1 MGTPF
6 SNIYTIF
13 FANIH
18 SYKLALLDQTSL
30 EEELSQ
36 WLVNGIA
43 HFTMARTNLY
53 SFNQQAQEFSCTLE
67 YLEQQILGKCMTLEY
82 MNTHLFDE
90 KNLSSALNSRD
101 YRTYSPAKQLDT
113 LIKLH
118 QKLSEDLDVMMSKYS
133 YNGENIRALFKR
145 EPKNERITNQGI

>member
-6 SNIYTIF
+6 SNIYDIF
-13 FANIH
+13 YANIH
-18 SYKLALLDQTSL
+18 SYKLALLDQNAL

-36 WLVNGIA
+36 WLVNGIS

-53 SFNQQAQEFSCTLE
+53 SFNQDTQEFSCTLA

-90 KNLSSALNSRD
+90 KNLSSALNSKD

-113 LIKLH
+113 LIKL
-118 QKLSEDLDVMMSKYS
+118 QKTLSEDLDNLMSKYS
-133 YNGENIRALFKR
+133 YNGEDIRALFKR
-145 EPKNERITNQGI
+145 NRK